1 MSDNDKS
8 KMPPSRDDDDVAAEG
23 DDEAALVVPTDFH
36 DQVDEPD
43 GRDRRGTATGV
54 DLDPGSLPGSY
65 FHRVEAGQ
73 IVWAG
78 VVVAEPQPGK
88 YLFQVDEGLEGADRG
103 VRPQVP
109 ISLDQMLAE
118 EPGTWRFY
126 DTEQDQVLAGAAYK
140 LAQEVE
146 RE

>member
-23 DDEAALVVPTDFH
+23 DDEALVIPTDFH
-36 DQVDEPD
+36 DQVEETD
-43 GRDRRGTATGV
+43 GRDRRGLATGV
-54 DLDPGSLPGSY
+54 DLDPHSLPGSY

-73 IVWAG
+73 IIWAG
-78 VVVAEPQPGK
+78 VVVGEPQDGK

-103 VRPQVP
+103 VRPQIP
-109 ISLDQMLAE
+109 ISFDQMLAD

-126 DTEQDQVLAGAAYK
+126 DTEQDQVLAGAVIR